1 MGKRYAKA
9 ASHYICG
16 MRRLILLLSLLAWT
30 SSQAQIVNVEAM
42 RGLTGNEPGTH
53 GVLDGSFYFG
63 GTQALLLRLSTS
75 ANFRKTVGKESYY
88 GIFSGNLSTRVGGEA
103 LLFEQNG
110 FVHGRYN
117 VEWSDEWT
125 GELFFQWQ
133 SNKPMRIAQRFNFG
147 GGPRYRAIDSKTV
160 NFFVSPLVMYELDI
174 ESVTGVYESVFRM
187 STYMSLD
194 LLLKEKYRW
203 NTIAYYQPQIAEWD
217 DVRVVINSRFSTPIS
232 PMLNLTVS
240 GNLNYD
246 AYPAGTDVP
255 NFTYGVNSG
264 ISWRF

>member
-1 MGKRYAKA
+1 
-9 ASHYICG
+9 
-16 MRRLILLLSLLAWT
+16 MRRILLLILTILAT
-30 SSQAQIVNVEAM
+30 GLHAQVVNVEAM

-63 GTQALLLRLSTS
+63 GTQAMLLRLSTS
-75 ANFRKTVGKESYY
+75 ANFSKTVGKESYY
-88 GIFSGNLSTRVGGEA
+88 GIFNGNLSTRVGGDA
-103 LLFEQNG
+103 ILFEQNG
-110 FVHGRYN
+110 FVNGRYN
-117 VEWSDEWT
+117 IELDDRWT

-133 SNKPMRIAQRFNFG
+133 SNKPMRIAQRFNYG
-147 GGPRYRAIDSKTV
+147 GGPRFQAINTKSV
-160 NFFVSPLVMYELDI
+160 NFFLSPLVMYELDI
-174 ESVTGVYESVFRM
+174 ESVTGVFESVLRM

-203 NTIAYYQPQIAEWD
+203 NTIAYYQPQILEWD

-232 PMLNLTVS
+232 PRLNLTVS

>member
-1 MGKRYAKA
+1 MT
-9 ASHYICG
+9 
-16 MRRLILLLSLLAWT
+16 LLALG
-30 SSQAQIVNVEAM
+30 SSGQIVNVEAM
-42 RGLTGNEPGTH
+42 RGLTGETPGTH

-117 VEWSDEWT
+117 RQWSESWT
-125 GELFFQWQ
+125 GEWFFQWQ

-147 GGPRYRAIDSKTV
+147 GGPRYRVIDTKTA
-160 NFFVSPLVMYELDI
+160 NFFISPLMMYELDI
-174 ESVTGVYESVFRM
+174 EAVSGIYESVLRM
-187 STYMSLD
+187 STYLSLD

-203 NTIAYYQPQIAEWD
+203 NTIAYYQPQIAQWD
-217 DVRVVINSRFSTPIS
+217 DVRVVLNSRFSTPIS
-232 PMLNLTVS
+232 PKWNLTVS

-264 ISWRF
+264 VSLRF

>member
-9 ASHYICG
+9 ASHYICA
-16 MRRLILLLSLLAWT
+16 MFIRLALIFCLVPSTLH
-30 SSQAQIVNVEAM
+30 AQVVNVEAM
-42 RGLTGNEPGTH
+42 RGLTGQEPGTH

-75 ANFRKTVGKESYY
+75 ANFRKTLEKESFY
-88 GIFSGNLSTRVGGEA
+88 GIFNGNLSTRVGGDA

-117 VEWSDEWT
+117 REWSEEWT

-133 SNKPMRIAQRFNFG
+133 SNKPMRIAQRYNFG
-147 GGPRYRAIDSKTV
+147 GGPRFRAIDSKTV
-160 NFFVSPLVMYELDI
+160 NFFLSPLVMYELDI
-174 ESVTGVYESVFRM
+174 ESVTGSYESVFRM

-194 LLLKEKYRW
+194 LLFKEKYRI
-203 NTIAYYQPQIAEWD
+203 NTIAYYQPQILEWD
-217 DVRVVINSRFSTPIS
+217 DVRVVMNSRFSTPIS
-232 PMLNLTVS
+232 PKLNLTIS

>member
-1 MGKRYAKA
+1 MLKRYAKA
-9 ASHYICG
+9 ASHYICA
-16 MRRLILLLSLLAWT
+16 MLRRILVILALLSG
-30 SSQAQIVNVEAM
+30 SVQAQVVNVEAM
-42 RGLTGNEPGTH
+42 RGLTGSEPGTH

-75 ANFRKTVGKESYY
+75 ANFRKTLGKESYY
-88 GIFSGNLSTRVGGEA
+88 AIFNGNLSTRVGGDA

-117 VEWSDEWT
+117 VEWTDEWT
-125 GELFFQWQ
+125 GEVFFQWQ

-147 GGPRYRAIDSKTV
+147 AGPRFRAIDSKTV
-160 NFFVSPLVMYELDI
+160 NFFLSPLVMYELDI
-174 ESVTGVYESVFRM
+174 ESVTGVYESVARM

-194 LLLKEKYRW
+194 VLLKEKYRL
-203 NTIAYYQPQIAEWD
+203 NTIAYYQPQVLQWD

-232 PMLNLTVS
+232 PKLNLTIS

-255 NFTYGVNSG
+255 NFTYGINSG
-264 ISWRF
+264 LSWRF